1 MSKSNLHSKGRLTT
15 APVNGQNS
23 QDGKSGQNLY
33 ISGLPFLLLIV
44 RRFARYIGRFRLLTV
59 FVLGLMFVGMLDQ
72 LYPLN
77 LPKNN
82 NLFARVVVD
91 ENNRPLRTF
100 ADPNGIWRYPIELS
114 DVSPLYIEALL
125 TYEDRWFWL
134 HPGINPFA
142 VLRATYQNLTNGR
155 IVSGGSTISM
165 QVARILHP
173 HNRSFTGKLQQVL
186 RTLQLEWHLSKNQ
199 ILQIYLNTA
208 PFGGT
213 IEGVEAASY
222 TYLNKSANDL
232 THSEAALLAVL
243 PQAPTR
249 FRPDIHN
256 DAAQR
261 ARDKVLK
268 RLVKFGVWSQDVVD
282 DAMLEQVY
290 SFNFKPKQLAPLL
303 ARRLLA
309 FSDGQ
314 SVVKSTINSD
324 LQQSLQD
331 AISSYMSDM
340 PKQSSAAIL
349 VVDNKTSAVKA
360 YIGTVDFANE
370 DNFGYVDMVQATR
383 SPGSTLKP
391 FLYGMAMDEGLIHS
405 HSLLAD
411 VPRNWGNY
419 RPGNFNGTFNGPVT
433 AEEALQRSLN
443 MPAVDLLERLGV
455 NRFAARLENAG
466 LALVIPNNKPNLSM
480 ILGGVGSSL
489 EQLVESYTALANQGN
504 VSELRYLTDELTQP
518 KVTKQM
524 LSPSS
529 AWIIQNTLSDIDRP
543 DSIQSTASIIEN
555 SPLAWKTGTSYGF
568 RDSWAIGVNND
579 YTIGVWIGRPD
590 GTPMPGHFG
599 RKTAGP
605 LLFMAA
611 DQLAGGLGVNTA
623 IAFDSESQQPY
634 LSGGSASGGTSI
646 SAKGSA
652 DPNSN
657 SVTDDRLSQPETV
670 TQQTI
675 CWPLGVAKDDK
686 NADFCHQQY
695 KAWVIDNV
703 VPPTW
708 HVADADTWQSGLFTY
723 WVNPVTE
730 QRVTMDC
737 NVSNKQVEQVAVWPK
752 VVEPW
757 LNAKYRRAAVIPR
770 LDPQCINSEITA
782 SASLKITGIDNN
794 SVFRKAGQN
803 GKHPSVWLKSLG
815 GSGNRVW
822 YINGKY
828 KYKTG
833 PNTSVE
839 HVFTGTG
846 KQQIVVQDELG
857 NTDVVEVFVQ

>member
-1 MSKSNLHSKGRLTT
+1 M
-15 APVNGQNS
+15 
-23 QDGKSGQNLY
+23 
-33 ISGLPFLLLIV
+33 LLWLIM
-44 RRFARYIGRFRLLTV
+44 RHFAQAVWRCRLLTV
-59 FVLGLMFVGMLDQ
+59 FVVCLTFAGTFDQ

-114 DVSPLYIEALL
+114 QVSPLYIEALL

-142 VLRATYQNLTNGR
+142 VLRAAYQNVTNGR

-173 HNRSFTGKLQQVL
+173 HDRSFGGKLQQVL
-186 RTLQLEWHLSKNQ
+186 RTLQLEWHLSKKQ

-256 DAAQR
+256 EAAQQ
-261 ARDKVLK
+261 ARDKVLN
-268 RLVKFGVWSQDVVD
+268 RLVKYQVWSQDMVD

-324 LQQSLQD
+324 LQQSLQE
-331 AISSYMSDM
+331 ALTSYMSDM

-349 VVDNKTSAVKA
+349 VVDNHTSAVKA

-391 FLYGMAMDEGLIHS
+391 FLYGMALDDGLIHS

-419 RPGNFNGTFNGPVT
+419 RPSNFNGTFNGPVT
-433 AEEALQRSLN
+433 AEAALQRSLN
-443 MPAVDLLERLGV
+443 MPAVDLLDRIGV

-466 LALVIPNNKPNLSM
+466 LALEIPNNKPNLSM

-489 EQLVESYTALANQGN
+489 EQLVESYTALANQGK

-518 KVTKQM
+518 KVTRQM
-524 LSPSS
+524 LSPAS
-529 AWIIQNTLSDIDRP
+529 AWIVQNTLAAISRP
-543 DSIQSTASIIEN
+543 DSIQSTAATREN
-555 SPLAWKTGTSYGF
+555 KGLAWKTGTSYGF
-568 RDSWAIGVNND
+568 RDSWAIGVNKD

-611 DQLAGGLGVNTA
+611 DQLSANITGHSATA
-623 IAFDSESQQPY
+623 PDRTDKHIPSTAHLNQPK
-634 LSGGSASGGTSI
+634 S
-646 SAKGSA
+646 
-652 DPNSN
+652 
-657 SVTDDRLSQPETV
+657 V

-675 CWPLGVAKDDK
+675 CWPLGRAKEQEND
-686 NADFCHQQY
+686 AFCHQQY
-695 KAWVIDNV
+695 QAWVIDNV

-708 HVADADTWQSGLFTY
+708 HVADSDTWQSGLFTY
-723 WVNPVTE
+723 WLNPATE

-737 NVSNKQVEQVAVWPK
+737 NVRNKQVEQAAIWPK

-757 LNAKYRRAAVIPR
+757 LAPKYRRSATIPSI
-770 LDPQCINSEITA
+770 DPTCINSEITA

-794 SVFRKAGQN
+794 SVLRKAGTN
-803 GKHPSVWLKSLG
+803 GKWPSVWLKSLG
-815 GSGNRVW
+815 GSGKKVW

-828 KYKTG
+828 LYETAANG
-833 PNTSVE
+833 RVE
-839 HVFTGTG
+839 HVFSETG
-846 KQQIVVQDELG
+846 KQQIVVQDALG
-857 NTDVVEVFVQ
+857 QTDVVVIFVR